1 MTPASKRFPELR
13 ERDHAI
19 LSQVNFIEILLMS
32 TFGESHSESHSTRP
46 NIPHF
51 WSPNKSVQLVSA
63 DDPISVSIDAFK
75 MEPDGVS
82 EGGDRAVEV
91 SFLLGSGSATT
102 LSLRWITLWLL
113 TRCSISHTLQ
123 SFGSDH
129 GLRKQYPQLAGRH
142 IGRTCIHSALCQALR
157 LVLSQRQSD
166 SHNRRWSAHVPCCC
180 GPVSGPP
187 AGGPF
192 VSSRTNASTR
202 EGQLGINRG

>member
-1 MTPASKRFPELR
+1 MRRVATS
-13 ERDHAI
+13 
-19 LSQVNFIEILLMS
+19 V
-32 TFGESHSESHSTRP
+32 
-46 NIPHF
+46 
-51 WSPNKSVQLVSA
+51 KSVQLVSA

-129 GLRKQYPQLAGRH
+129 GLR
-142 IGRTCIHSALCQALR
+142 I
-157 LVLSQRQSD
+157 
-166 SHNRRWSAHVPCCC
+166 
-180 GPVSGPP
+180 
-187 AGGPF
+187 
-192 VSSRTNASTR
+192 
-202 EGQLGINRG
+202 